1 MEVLKEIIPTLSR
14 AAVFRTSTQP
24 GNAQMLKELDLA
36 AEVSKVKLQYLDV
49 LDPKS
54 IDIAFE
60 AAIKGRAEAVL

>member
-1 MEVLKEIIPTLSR
+1 
-14 AAVFRTSTQP
+14 
-24 GNAQMLKELDLA
+24 MLKELDLA